1 MTAAVLPGRSAYLRP
16 STIRSW
22 SQAELRTWV
31 RTSSSRGIEALVTK
45 LAVIDG
51 DLAAIAADAGIR
63 MVGSFTCY
71 SDHDPASR
79 VPGGTRPV
87 GPDGV
92 PLSAMEWYR
101 GLVPGDPAFD
111 DRLADELSRQISD
124 APTDLVFLDFARW
137 PGHWE
142 LESRNGGSPRRAS
155 FDRGTLTRFRTY
167 LAERGLDGDGIDP
180 SDAAASA
187 QVIAGRLA
195 DPWTAFRATT
205 ITDIV
210 TRLATI
216 LREAGTA
223 TGMFLVP
230 VDHERR
236 RRDYG
241 QDVDE
246 LAAAVD
252 GFAVMTYQAMTGLDA
267 ESSIHLAE
275 ETSLR
280 ARRPVIAMLQTTSD
294 RRLSGGHDWGPTR
307 SPEQAAADGEALDT
321 AVRAGR
327 LTGLCLFPGEAPMPS
342 FDQNRSTNPVTRLE
356 GPIR

>member
-1 MTAAVLPGRSAYLRP
+1 MTAADLPGKAAYLRP

-22 SQAELRTWV
+22 SRDELRTWA
-31 RTSSSRGIEALVTK
+31 RTASSHGVEALVTK
-45 LAVIDG
+45 LAVIDA
-51 DLAAIAADAGIR
+51 DVLAIAADAGIR
-63 MVGSFTCY
+63 LIGSFTCY
-71 SDHDPASR
+71 SDHDSANK
-79 VPGGTRPV
+79 VPGGTHPV
-87 GPDGV
+87 GADGV

-111 DRLADELSRQISD
+111 DRLAEELSRQIDD

-142 LESRNGGSPRRAS
+142 LESRHGGSPRRAS
-155 FDRGTLTRFRTY
+155 FDPGTLTRFRTY
-167 LAERGLDGDGIDP
+167 LAQRGLDGAGVDP
-180 SDAAASA
+180 TDAPSSA
-187 QVIAGRLA
+187 QVIAERLA
-195 DPWTAFRATT
+195 DPWTAFRAMT
-205 ITDIV
+205 ITAVV
-210 TRLATI
+210 TRLAII
-216 LREAGTA
+216 LREAERA

-230 VDHERR
+230 VDHDRR

-252 GFAVMTYQAMTGLDA
+252 VFAVMTYQAMTGLDA
-267 ESSIHLAE
+267 ESSIRLAE

-294 RRLSGGHDWGPTR
+294 RRLSVGHDWGPPR
-307 SPEQAAADGEALDT
+307 SPDQVAADGEALAT

-327 LTGLCLFPGEAPMPS
+327 LAGLWLFPGEAPMPS
-342 FDQNRSTNPVTRLE
+342 FDPNLSTNHVTRPE